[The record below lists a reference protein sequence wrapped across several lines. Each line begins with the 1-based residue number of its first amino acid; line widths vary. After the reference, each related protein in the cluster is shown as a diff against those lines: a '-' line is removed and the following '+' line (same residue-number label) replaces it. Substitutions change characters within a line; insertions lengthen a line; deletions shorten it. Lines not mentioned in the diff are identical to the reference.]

1 MTAVGQVAVSERG
14 FGVGGR
20 SAVERLKRR
29 PAVLEFAAGVAARG
43 LVVGMA
49 EHVGD
54 EREVAAVLADQS
66 RGERVGVRARSPR
79 RLARHCRGPYPVG
92 AVTLWRC
99 APASSA
105 AAGFPAAELDYRRA
119 DGAGVVRESPEALSP
134 SWVGAGWTA
143 NAGGGATE
151 DTCNDAIDGY
161 GSATGEG

>member
-29 PAVLEFAAGVAARG
+29 PAVLEFGAGVAARG

-66 RGERVGVRARSPR
+66 RGERVSESVRGLLDASRDTAAGRTPSARSRCGGALQRHRPRPGSR
-79 RLARHCRGPYPVG
+79 RLNSTTDGP
-92 AVTLWRC
+92 TE
-99 APASSA
+99 PA
-105 AAGFPAAELDYRRA
+105 
-119 DGAGVVRESPEALSP
+119 
-134 SWVGAGWTA
+134 W
-143 NAGGGATE
+143 
-151 DTCNDAIDGY
+151 
-161 GSATGEG
+161 